1 VGGRV
6 ELHEGVE
13 RILRDAAR
21 NIKSGYVDPQEV
33 RNLAMVLL
41 SAALLSGEDFYYV
54 LSNALYTLAD
64 ALGAFLRVT
73 SVPLS
78 IEVRGR
84 AEKMLEEVR
93 LEVSGSLSTMAAAVA
108 SNNQCEAMRSA
119 SELLRVSYKVNSL
132 AENFK
137 NILMTTEVEE
147 V

>member
-1 VGGRV
+1 M
-6 ELHEGVE
+6 ELHEGME

-73 SVPLS
+73 SMPLS

-93 LEVSGSLSTMAAAVA
+93 LEVSGSLSTMATAVA

-137 NILMTTEVEE
+137 NILITTEVEE

>member
-147 V
+147 G

>member
-1 VGGRV
+1 M
-6 ELHEGVE
+6 ELHEGLE

-33 RNLAMVLL
+33 RKLAMVLL

-73 SVPLS
+73 SMPLS

-137 NILMTTEVEE
+137 NILITTEVEE

>member
-1 VGGRV
+1 M
-6 ELHEGVE
+6 ELREGVE
-13 RILRDAAR
+13 KILRDAAR
-21 NIKSGYVDPQEV
+21 SIKSGYVDPQEV

-78 IEVRGR
+78 IEIRGR

-93 LEVSGSLSTMAAAVA
+93 LEVSGSLFTMATAVA
-108 SNNQCEAMRSA
+108 SNDQCEAMKSA
-119 SELLRVSYKVNSL
+119 SELLRVSYKVNTL

-137 NILMTTEVEE
+137 NILVAEPEE

>member
-73 SVPLS
+73 SMPLS

-137 NILMTTEVEE
+137 NILMTAEVEE

>member
-1 VGGRV
+1 M

-73 SVPLS
+73 SMPLS

-137 NILMTTEVEE
+137 NILMTAEVEE

>member
-1 VGGRV
+1 V
-6 ELHEGVE
+6 ELREGVE
-13 RILRDAAR
+13 KILRDAAR
-21 NIKSGYVDPQEV
+21 SIKSGYVDPQEV

-78 IEVRGR
+78 IEIRGR

-93 LEVSGSLSTMAAAVA
+93 LEVSGSLFTMATAVA
-108 SNNQCEAMRSA
+108 SNDQCEAMKSA
-119 SELLRVSYKVNSL
+119 SELLRVSYKVNTL

-137 NILMTTEVEE
+137 NILVAEPEE